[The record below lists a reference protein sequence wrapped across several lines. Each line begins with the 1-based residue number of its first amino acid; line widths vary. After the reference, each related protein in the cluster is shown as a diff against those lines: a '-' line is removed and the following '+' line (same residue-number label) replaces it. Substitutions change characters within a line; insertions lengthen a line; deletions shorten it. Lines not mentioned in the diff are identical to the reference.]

1 MGRFPSIAADKQKTG
16 AARGKLYAMYSKEIY
31 NAAKK
36 STDLDA
42 NPTLK
47 RLVEKAKKEQVPSDI
62 INRAIDK
69 VTSGVDESYESLRY
83 EGFGPGASTLLI
95 DCLTDNVN
103 RAVADVR
110 AAFSKAHCK
119 LGASGSVS
127 YMYDNLCIVRF
138 KGLTE
143 DETLEALLNALVD
156 AEIENDNGTITLYG
170 NPQDL
175 FKIKNAILDYK
186 KDIAFE
192 VEEITTLPKEKIKL
206 VGEDLEIFKKLLKL
220 LDDANDVQ
228 NVYHNVSNLDEA
240 E

>member
-186 KDIAFE
+186 KDITFE
-192 VEEITTLPKEKIKL
+192 VEEITTL
-206 VGEDLEIFKKLLKL
+206 
-220 LDDANDVQ
+220 
-228 NVYHNVSNLDEA
+228 
-240 E
+240 

>member
-186 KDIAFE
+186 KDITFE
-192 VEEITTLPKEKIKL
+192 LSLIHI
-206 VGEDLEIFKKLLKL
+206 
-220 LDDANDVQ
+220 
-228 NVYHNVSNLDEA
+228 
-240 E
+240 

>member
-186 KDIAFE
+186 KDITFE

-206 VGEDLEIFKKLLKL
+206 VG
-220 LDDANDVQ
+220 
-228 NVYHNVSNLDEA
+228 
-240 E
+240 

>member
-83 EGFGPGASTLLI
+83 EGFGPGTSTLLI

-186 KDIAFE
+186 KDITFE

-228 NVYHNVSNLDEA
+228 NVYHNVELD
-240 E
+240 

>member
-143 DETLEALLNALVD
+143 DETLEELLNALVD

-186 KDIAFE
+186 KDITFE

-228 NVYHNVSNLDEA
+228 NVYHNVELD
-240 E
+240 

>member
-110 AAFSKAHCK
+110 ASFSKAHCK

-186 KDIAFE
+186 KDITFE

-228 NVYHNVSNLDEA
+228 NVYHNVELD
-240 E
+240 

>member
-127 YMYDNLCIVRF
+127 YMYDNLCIIRF

-186 KDIAFE
+186 KDITFE

-228 NVYHNVSNLDEA
+228 NVYHNVELD
-240 E
+240 

>member
-175 FKIKNAILDYK
+175 FKIKNAILDYR
-186 KDIAFE
+186 KDITFE

-228 NVYHNVSNLDEA
+228 NVYHNVELD
-240 E
+240 

>member
-186 KDIAFE
+186 KDITFE
-192 VEEITTLPKEKIKL
+192 LEEITTLPKEKIKL

-228 NVYHNVSNLDEA
+228 NVYHNVELD
-240 E
+240 

>member
-47 RLVEKAKKEQVPSDI
+47 RLIEKAKKEQVPSDI

-186 KDIAFE
+186 KDITFE

-228 NVYHNVSNLDEA
+228 NVYHNVELD
-240 E
+240 

>member
-192 VEEITTLPKEKIKL
+192 LEEITTLPKEKIKL

-228 NVYHNVSNLDEA
+228 NVYHNVELD
-240 E
+240 